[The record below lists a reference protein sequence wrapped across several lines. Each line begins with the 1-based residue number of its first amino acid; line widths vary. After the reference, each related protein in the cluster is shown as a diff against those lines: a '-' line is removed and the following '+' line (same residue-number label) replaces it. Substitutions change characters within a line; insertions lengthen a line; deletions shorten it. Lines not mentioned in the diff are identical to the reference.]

1 MHDDYL
7 FARSPEERTSTGWQS
22 YRGAIPAKVTM
33 GLLAAGLLWHLV
45 LLVGKMIAP
54 RLFLGPAAVGVGTTV
69 TLGLFAVTAIAFL
82 VWFYLAYQ
90 AVNLAEGS
98 VHSPDQAVWTFIV
111 PILNLFRPYQ
121 IATEI
126 WRKSSASGEEWGHSP
141 LLIGWWALWVVGRGC
156 PFFLTTLVLRDPGE
170 ALSSVTLGMGLAELA
185 LTGTA
190 IGVVRT
196 LDARIRA
203 RQGQGSAPATF

>member
-7 FARSPEERTSTGWQS
+7 FQRSPQERSISGWQS
-22 YRGAIPAKVTM
+22 YSGAIPAKVTM
-33 GLLAAGLLWHLV
+33 GLLGAGLLWHLL
-45 LLVGKMIAP
+45 LLVGRMLAP
-54 RLFLGPAAVGVGTTV
+54 SFFTGAAVAGIGTSV
-69 TLGLFAVTAIAFL
+69 TLGLFAVTAVAFL
-82 VWFYLAYQ
+82 VWFYRAYQ
-90 AVNLAEGS
+90 VVNLAEGS

-126 WRKSSASGEEWGHSP
+126 WRKSSPTNGEFGHSP
-141 LLIGWWALWVVGRGC
+141 LLIAWWALWVVGRGC
-156 PFFLTTLVLRDPGE
+156 PFFLTTLVLHDANHGI
-170 ALSSVTLGMGLAELA
+170 SGMTMGVGLAELA

-190 IGVVRT
+190 IAVVRT

-203 RQGQGSAPATF
+203 RQGQGTAPATF